1 MTSVEG
7 ACYCLYMTKTMNYET
22 ILEDF
27 LSKYMQSSD
36 ADDDLMDILR
46 KESGISLSDAEK
58 IIRLRAAWEF
68 EIVWAEL
75 IEGKDLEKTDGFVMN
90 WRH

>member
-1 MTSVEG
+1 
-7 ACYCLYMTKTMNYET
+7 MTKTMNYET